1 MVVKWQ
7 AYHSNRE
14 LGQDFDAHSRK
25 VDHFVFEVQKKRVM
39 RFNGR

>member
-25 VDHFVFEVQKKRVM
+25 VDHCFRSTEEKSDAI
-39 RFNGR
+39 